1 MNTTQ
6 LECFME
12 VANCLNFSRA
22 AEHLSITQPAV
33 SHQINTLESEL
44 GVKLFQRT
52 SKSVRLTQEG
62 FLFTQYAGEI
72 LKMSIL
78 SKARVKEFQSRT
90 LSQLVIG
97 CRSTTEL
104 WFLRPALSRLCRTQP
119 NILPVLRLI
128 PFDALENLLREGT
141 IHLMFSF
148 RETAPS
154 KGRYLELFRCPV
166 MCVCSRE
173 HPLAS
178 CGAVTLEQL
187 ASAGRIAACR
197 PPACPPV
204 LFQIQGKAMGNRS
217 TDEILFCDQQ
227 ECVFPLVEA
236 GYAFALVPGFPGT
249 NYPGLRYIPLTE
261 VKPLSFG
268 AVYLSKKDRPA
279 LSRFLTL
286 LTEYDWD
293 LPEQQPLAGK

>member
-1 MNTTQ
+1 M
-6 LECFME
+6 
-12 VANCLNFSRA
+12 
-22 AEHLSITQPAV
+22 
-33 SHQINTLESEL
+33 
-44 GVKLFQRT
+44 
-52 SKSVRLTQEG
+52 
-62 FLFTQYAGEI
+62 FTQYAGEI

-78 SKARVKEFQSRT
+78 SKARVKEFQSQS
-90 LSQLVIG
+90 LSRLVIG

-104 WFLRPALSRLCRTQP
+104 QFLRPALAALRRTHP
-119 NILPVLRLI
+119 DILPVLRLI

-141 IHLMFSF
+141 IHMMFSF

-166 MCVCSRE
+166 MCVCIRE
-173 HPLAS
+173 HPLA
-178 CGAVTLEQL
+178 ALETVTLEQL
-187 ASAGRIAACR
+187 QQAGRIAACR

-249 NYPGLRYIPLTE
+249 DFPGLRYIPLAE

-268 AVYLSKKDRPA
+268 AVYLTKKDRPA

-286 LTEYDWD
+286 LDEYEWD
-293 LPEQQPLAGK
+293 IPQSPLA